1 MRGNIITLL
10 CMFLA
15 MANIVGQKGHELG
28 GWVGGSIY
36 YGDLNPSV
44 NLQSPGPA
52 LGIIY
57 KKNYNSRLSLRGGLS
72 YANISGD
79 DARSSNNFQRNRN
92 LSFTSSIWDLSG
104 AVEFNFFELIHA
116 EIEHHFTPFV
126 MLGASVFRYNPKAEL
141 DGVTYSLSQQGTE
154 GQDIG
159 GEYFLISGGFV
170 LGGGFKWAIGNDYYV
185 AIEASTRLAFTD
197 YLDDVSTVYPDLD
210 RLAAVR
216 GPEAVGLSNRA
227 LLDGIGEEGRQ
238 RGNSKDNDRFAFIGI
253 SLMKYFGRI
262 DCPKISKNFGD
273 L

>member
-1 MRGNIITLL
+1 
-10 CMFLA
+10 

-126 MLGASVFRYNPKAEL
+126 ILGASVFRYNPKAEL

-185 AIEASTRLAFTD
+185 AIEASTRLTFTD